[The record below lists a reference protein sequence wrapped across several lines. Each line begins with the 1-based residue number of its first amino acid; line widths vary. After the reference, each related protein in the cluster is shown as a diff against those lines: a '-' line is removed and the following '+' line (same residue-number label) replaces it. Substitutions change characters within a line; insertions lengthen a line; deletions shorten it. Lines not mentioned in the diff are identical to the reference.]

1 MAVKIKLIL
10 SLEVLRRPDNVL
22 IVSFIFGNYLSN

>member
-10 SLEVLRRPDNVL
+10 SEMTPEVKKSNQNLTLSLHNL
-22 IVSFIFGNYLSN
+22 I